1 MDKNQPKVL
10 AILIMRFR
18 INPYDALAIASNW
31 LKNHPNASWT
41 TLKTLLLSGEVIF
54 KNGVLHDITPTEI
67 KILTNQ
73 MRGANGIK
81 IKNRWYS
88 FKLYPKCFTGNE
100 AVDWFVKS
108 QQVTREEAIQIGEML
123 ISRQIIHHVHDAHD
137 FKDEY
142 LFYRF
147 YIDEIQTAPS
157 PSSSSSENIPSSVI
171 RQDLI

>member
-1 MDKNQPKVL
+1 MDKNQLKVL
-10 AILIMRFR
+10 AILIMRFG
-18 INPYDALAIASNW
+18 INPYEALPLTSHW
-31 LKNHPNASWT
+31 FQNHPNASWN
-41 TLKTLLLSGEVIF
+41 TLKTLLLSGEVTF
-54 KNGVLHDITPTEI
+54 KNGILHDITPIEI

-73 MRGANGIK
+73 MRGPNGIE

-88 FKLYPKCFTGNE
+88 FKLYPKCFTGND
-100 AVDWFVKS
+100 AVDWFVKT

-123 ISRQIIHHVHDAHD
+123 IARQIIHHVHNAHN

-157 PSSSSSENIPSSVI
+157 SSTSSSEKIASSI
-171 RQDLI
+171 IGQDLI